1 MWDDAFKMDKEAVF
15 DEKFKSLEMV
25 IETYEQSESDKL
37 QAVLRMDV
45 YKKMIETMTAK
56 KTDE

>member
-15 DEKFKSLEMV
+15 DGKFKSLETV

-45 YKKMIETMTAK
+45 YKKMLETMTARK
-56 KTDE
+56 LDE

>member
-1 MWDDAFKMDKEAVF
+1 MDKEAVF

-37 QAVLRMDV
+37 QAVLRMEV
-45 YKKMIETMTAK
+45 YKKMFDTMMAK
-56 KTDE
+56 RSEE